1 MVAKLEHLDASRRLT
16 QSVKSNHCVSQK
28 AAYKKVVT
36 GPLPQ
41 KNIEYEWS
49 NFNVSLV
56 MDDPFIQPWNDV
68 SNKAW
73 MDLTE
78 GGNSESFILQ
88 CCPFT
93 SSCASYG
100 GLCD

>member
-1 MVAKLEHLDASRRLT
+1 MAH
-16 QSVKSNHCVSQK
+16 
-28 AAYKKVVT
+28 KKIFT

-49 NFNVSLV
+49 DFNVSLV

-78 GGNSESFILQ
+78 GGNSESLIFRVLHAYLPAHQ
-88 CCPFT
+88 TQGCR
-93 SSCASYG
+93 
-100 GLCD
+100 